1 MKTGYLTLIF
11 ALACAACTPRFYP
24 PKIDV
29 PDGYLYGEGFPRD
42 TAALASDWWR
52 LFGDTVLDNLVQRA
66 LENNRD
72 VAVAAS
78 RVEEAR
84 QNLGVVRAQFLPQ
97 VGIGV
102 TAEGEYT
109 PQTKIVQTYA
119 VEPSL
124 SWEIALFGQLR
135 NAKRA
140 ARAQIASSE
149 WALRGVRL
157 SLAAEVATTYFTLLE
172 YERDLAIAR
181 RIMEMGFVRGQ
192 RVEVLLNAPLKDPI
206 EYKIMGYDI
215 SLRRTEA
222 DMVVVLSDS
231 EVNEYL
237 AGGHHHHRHHPGHR
251 HGYCGC
257 GTPEQ
262 APEYPAA
269 GTPGAEDDCATA
281 DEVISRHSRTIGVAL
296 VGNPNS
302 GKTSLFNAIS
312 GGHEHVG
319 NYSGVTVGAKS
330 GHRYY
335 RGYRFE
341 VTDLPGT
348 YALSAY
354 TPEER
359 YVRSHVAEKTP
370 DVIINSV
377 VASNLERNLYLTTEL
392 IDINPRMVVALN
404 MYDELD
410 SRGSELDYDNLGRML
425 GVPMVPVEARN
436 GKGIEALL
444 DTVIAVYENQDE
456 RVRHIHINMGP
467 VIEEGLRR
475 LKDDM
480 SDYRGELPKAFPPR
494 YYAMKMLEGDRQ
506 VEEQLRG
513 SSRYPEW
520 AEIRDREAKRIAEA
534 LGEDVETAFANQK
547 YGFIQGALKETYT
560 PGKREEASATKL
572 IDTFVTHKLWGFPIF
587 FFLMWLMFWCTFSLG
602 AYPQE
607 WIDTLVGWIGSGVD
621 ALLPAGPLRDLLVD
635 GIIGGVGAVI
645 VFLPNIMILY
655 LFISFMED
663 SGYLARAA
671 FIMDRVMHRIGLHG
685 KSFIPLIMGFG
696 CNVPAIMASRT
707 IESRSSR
714 LITILITPFMSCSAR
729 IPIYLLL
736 AGTFFA
742 ADASLVMI
750 GLYVLGV
757 VLAVVTARLMRRFM
771 FPVDET
777 PFVMELPPYRL
788 PTWKTTL
795 THMWDKCAQYL
806 RKMGGMILIASMVVW
821 FLSYYPRSE
830 EGGTTAHY
838 ENSYLGR
845 LGQSCAPV
853 FTPLGLNWKAGVALL
868 SGVPAKEI
876 VVSTL
881 GVLYPDGGEAA
892 TAPGAGTTEIVTGS
906 GEKIEIEGVPESS
919 IAVIGGADGQTAIR
933 IAENAGAQ
941 IGTGTQAGKVTEPAG
956 EDEETVNLTRKLLA
970 SGDFTQASALAFLV
984 FILLYF
990 PCIATIAAI
999 GAEAG
1004 WKWAA
1009 AAVAYNT
1016 VLAWVVAWAVYR
1028 LFMWL

>member
-1 MKTGYLTLIF
+1 MRLSELKTGESGTIV
-11 ALACAACTPRFYP
+11 
-24 PKIDV
+24 KV
-29 PDGYLYGEGFPRD
+29 MGHGGFR
-42 TAALASDWWR
+42 
-52 LFGDTVLDNLVQRA
+52 
-66 LENNRD
+66 
-72 VAVAAS
+72 
-78 RVEEAR
+78 
-84 QNLGVVRAQFLPQ
+84 
-97 VGIGV
+97 
-102 TAEGEYT
+102 
-109 PQTKIVQTYA
+109 
-119 VEPSL
+119 
-124 SWEIALFGQLR
+124 
-135 NAKRA
+135 
-140 ARAQIASSE
+140 
-149 WALRGVRL
+149 
-157 SLAAEVATTYFTLLE
+157 
-172 YERDLAIAR
+172 R

-215 SLRRTEA
+215 SLRRSEA
-222 DMVVVLSDS
+222 DMVEVLTDS
-231 EVNEYL
+231 EAHEYL
-237 AGGHHHHRHHPGHR
+237 AGGGDQRRHRHEPVGK
-251 HGYCGC
+251 
-257 GTPEQ
+257 PEQ
-262 APEYPAA
+262 DEELRATEPEPDA
-269 GTPGAEDDCATA
+269 GCCTSI
-281 DEVISRHSRTIGVAL
+281 DEVVTRRTRTITVAL

-319 NYSGVTVGAKS
+319 NYSGVTVGAKI
-330 GHRYY
+330 GCCVY

-359 YVRSHVAEKTP
+359 YVRHHLAASIP
-370 DVIINSV
+370 DVVINSV

-404 MYDELD
+404 MYDELQA
-410 SRGSELDYDNLGRML
+410 SGATLDYENLGRML

-436 GKGIEALL
+436 HRGIDTLL
-444 DTVIAVYENQDE
+444 DTVIDVYENRDE

-475 LKDDM
+475 LNGDM
-480 SDYRGELPKAFPPR
+480 SDHRDELPKAFPPR
-494 YYAMKMLEGDRQ
+494 YYAMKMLEGDA
-506 VEEQLRG
+506 EAEKSLREC
-513 SSRYPEW
+513 SRYPEW
-520 AEIRDREAKRIAEA
+520 AEIRDREARRITEA

-547 YGFIQGALKETYT
+547 YGFIQGALKETFT
-560 PGKREEASATKL
+560 PGRRAEVTTTAV

-587 FFLMWLMFWCTFSLG
+587 FALMWFMFWCTFSLG

-607 WIDTLVGWIGSGVD
+607 WIDALVGWIGGGVD

-736 AGTFFA
+736 TGTFFA
-742 ADASLVMI
+742 ANAGSVML
-750 GLYVLGV
+750 GLYVLGI
-757 VLAVVTARLMRRFM
+757 VLAVVTARLMRRFL

-806 RKMGGMILIASMVVW
+806 KKMGGMILIASVIVW
-821 FLSYYPRSE
+821 FLSYYPRTDE
-830 EGGTTAHY
+830 TAGTETHY
-838 ENSYLGR
+838 ANSYLGR
-845 LGQSCAPV
+845 LGKGCEPV
-853 FTPLGLNWKAGVALL
+853 FSPLGFNWKASVALL
-868 SGVPAKEI
+868 SGLPAKEI

-881 GVLYPDGGEAA
+881 GVLYSEGAVTTPAEGEIIGGAD
-892 TAPGAGTTEIVTGS
+892 GTTEIV
-906 GEKIEIEGVPESS
+906 VAESAAKEPS
-919 IAVIGGADGQTAIR
+919 
-933 IAENAGAQ
+933 
-941 IGTGTQAGKVTEPAG
+941 EPAG
-956 EDEETVNLTRKLLA
+956 DEETASLSQRLLA
-970 SGDFTQASALAFLV
+970 SGDFSTASALAFLV
-984 FILLYF
+984 FILLYV
-990 PCIATIAAI
+990 PCIATVVAI
-999 GAEAG
+999 GSEAG

-1009 AAVAYNT
+1009 ASVVYNT
-1016 VLAWVVAWAVYR
+1016 AMAWLVAWIVYR
-1028 LFMWL
+1028 IVLLF

>member
-1 MKTGYLTLIF
+1 MRLSELKTGESATIV
-11 ALACAACTPRFYP
+11 
-24 PKIDV
+24 KV
-29 PDGYLYGEGFPRD
+29 MGHGGFR
-42 TAALASDWWR
+42 
-52 LFGDTVLDNLVQRA
+52 
-66 LENNRD
+66 
-72 VAVAAS
+72 
-78 RVEEAR
+78 
-84 QNLGVVRAQFLPQ
+84 
-97 VGIGV
+97 
-102 TAEGEYT
+102 
-109 PQTKIVQTYA
+109 
-119 VEPSL
+119 
-124 SWEIALFGQLR
+124 
-135 NAKRA
+135 
-140 ARAQIASSE
+140 
-149 WALRGVRL
+149 
-157 SLAAEVATTYFTLLE
+157 
-172 YERDLAIAR
+172 R

-192 RVEVLLNAPLKDPI
+192 RVEVILNAPLKDPI

-215 SLRRTEA
+215 SLRRSEA
-222 DMVVVLSDS
+222 DMVVVLTDD
-231 EVNEYL
+231 EAGEYL
-237 AGGHHHHRHHPGHR
+237 ARRERHRHQHHAHSGE
-251 HGYCGC
+251 CGC
-257 GTPEQ
+257 
-262 APEYPAA
+262 PAA
-269 GTPGAEDDCATA
+269 ETAPAEIRTEEFGATESDEACCASI
-281 DEVISRHSRTIGVAL
+281 DEVVARHSRTIAVAL

-319 NYSGVTVGAKS
+319 NYSGVTVGAKI
-330 GHRYY
+330 GHRTY

-359 YVRSHVAEKTP
+359 YVRHHLATKTP
-370 DVIINSV
+370 DVVINSV

-404 MYDELD
+404 MFDELQD
-410 SRGSELDYDNLGRML
+410 SGAKLDYDSLGRML

-436 GKGIEALL
+436 NRGIEALL
-444 DTVIAVYENQDE
+444 DTVIDVFENRDE

-467 VIEEGLRR
+467 VIDEGLRK
-475 LKDDM
+475 LNGDM
-480 SDYRGELPKAFPPR
+480 SAFRDELPKNFPPR

-506 VEEQLRG
+506 AEESLRG
-513 SSRYPEW
+513 CERYGVW
-520 AEIRDREAKRIAEA
+520 AEIRDREARRIAGE

-547 YGFIQGALKETYT
+547 YGFIQGALKETFT
-560 PGKREEASATKL
+560 PGRREEVTTTAM

-587 FFLMWLMFWCTFSLG
+587 FALMWLMFWCTFSLG

-607 WIDTLVGWIGSGVD
+607 WIDALVGWIGGAAD

-696 CNVPAIMASRT
+696 CNVPAIMACRT

-742 ADASLVMI
+742 ADASMVMI

-830 EGGTTAHY
+830 EGGTAVHY

-845 LGQSCAPV
+845 LGQSCAPI
-853 FTPLGLNWKAGVALL
+853 FSPLGLNWKAGVALL

-881 GVLYPDGGEAA
+881 GVLYSDGGEAA

-906 GEKIEIEGVPESS
+906 GEKIEIGNLPEGS
-919 IAVIGGADGQTAIR
+919 IAIIGGADGQTAIR

-941 IGTGTQAGKVTEPAG
+941 VSTGTQAGKVAELPG
-956 EDEETVNLTRKLLA
+956 EDEETVNLSRKLLA

>member
-1 MKTGYLTLIF
+1 MRLSELKTGESGTIV
-11 ALACAACTPRFYP
+11 
-24 PKIDV
+24 KV
-29 PDGYLYGEGFPRD
+29 MGHGGFR
-42 TAALASDWWR
+42 
-52 LFGDTVLDNLVQRA
+52 
-66 LENNRD
+66 
-72 VAVAAS
+72 
-78 RVEEAR
+78 
-84 QNLGVVRAQFLPQ
+84 
-97 VGIGV
+97 
-102 TAEGEYT
+102 
-109 PQTKIVQTYA
+109 
-119 VEPSL
+119 
-124 SWEIALFGQLR
+124 
-135 NAKRA
+135 
-140 ARAQIASSE
+140 
-149 WALRGVRL
+149 
-157 SLAAEVATTYFTLLE
+157 
-172 YERDLAIAR
+172 R

-215 SLRRTEA
+215 SLRRSEA
-222 DMVVVLSDS
+222 DMVEVLTDS
-231 EVNEYL
+231 EATEYL
-237 AGGHHHHRHHPGHR
+237 EGGHRRHHHEHHHHHDPG
-251 HGYCGC
+251 GE
-257 GTPEQ
+257 PERND
-262 APEYPAA
+262 AFGAA
-269 GTPGAEDDCATA
+269 ESGAECCMSI
-281 DEVISRHSRTIGVAL
+281 DEVVTRRTRTITVAL

-319 NYSGVTVGAKS
+319 NYSGVTVGAKIGS
-330 GHRYY
+330 CVY

-359 YVRSHVAEKTP
+359 YVRHHLAASIP
-370 DVIINSV
+370 DVVINSV

-404 MYDELD
+404 MYDELQA
-410 SRGSELDYDNLGRML
+410 SGATLDYENLGRML

-436 GKGIEALL
+436 HRGIDTLL
-444 DTVIAVYENQDE
+444 DTVINVYENRDE

-475 LKDDM
+475 LNGDM
-480 SDYRGELPKAFPPR
+480 SDHRDELPKAFPPR
-494 YYAMKMLEGDRQ
+494 YYAMKMLEGDA
-506 VEEQLRG
+506 EAEKSLRECR
-513 SSRYPEW
+513 SYPEW
-520 AEIRDREAKRIAEA
+520 AEIRDREARRITEA

-547 YGFIQGALKETYT
+547 YGFIQGALKETFT
-560 PGKREEASATKL
+560 PGRREEVTTTAV

-587 FFLMWLMFWCTFSLG
+587 FALMWFMFWCTFSLG

-607 WIDTLVGWIGSGVD
+607 WIDALVGWIGGGVD

-736 AGTFFA
+736 TGTFFA
-742 ADASLVMI
+742 ANAGSVML
-750 GLYVLGV
+750 GLYVLGI
-757 VLAVVTARLMRRFM
+757 VLAVVTARLMRRFL

-806 RKMGGMILIASMVVW
+806 KKMGGMILIASVIVW
-821 FLSYYPRSE
+821 FLSYYPRTDATA
-830 EGGTTAHY
+830 GTETHY
-838 ENSYLGR
+838 ANSYLGR
-845 LGQSCAPV
+845 LGKGCEPV
-853 FTPLGLNWKAGVALL
+853 FSPLGFNWKASVALL
-868 SGVPAKEI
+868 SGLPAKEI

-881 GVLYPDGGEAA
+881 GVLYSEGAVTTPAEGEIIGGAD
-892 TAPGAGTTEIVTGS
+892 GTTEIV
-906 GEKIEIEGVPESS
+906 VAESAAKEPS
-919 IAVIGGADGQTAIR
+919 
-933 IAENAGAQ
+933 
-941 IGTGTQAGKVTEPAG
+941 EPAG
-956 EDEETVNLTRKLLA
+956 DEETASLSQRLLA
-970 SGDFTQASALAFLV
+970 SGDFSTASALAFLV
-984 FILLYF
+984 FILLYV
-990 PCIATIAAI
+990 PCIATVVAI
-999 GAEAG
+999 GSEAG

-1009 AAVAYNT
+1009 ASVVYNT
-1016 VLAWVVAWAVYR
+1016 AMAWLVAWIVYR
-1028 LFMWL
+1028 IVLLF

>member
-1 MKTGYLTLIF
+1 MRLSELKTGESGTIV
-11 ALACAACTPRFYP
+11 
-24 PKIDV
+24 KV
-29 PDGYLYGEGFPRD
+29 MGHGGFR
-42 TAALASDWWR
+42 
-52 LFGDTVLDNLVQRA
+52 
-66 LENNRD
+66 
-72 VAVAAS
+72 
-78 RVEEAR
+78 
-84 QNLGVVRAQFLPQ
+84 
-97 VGIGV
+97 
-102 TAEGEYT
+102 
-109 PQTKIVQTYA
+109 
-119 VEPSL
+119 
-124 SWEIALFGQLR
+124 
-135 NAKRA
+135 
-140 ARAQIASSE
+140 
-149 WALRGVRL
+149 
-157 SLAAEVATTYFTLLE
+157 
-172 YERDLAIAR
+172 R

-215 SLRRTEA
+215 SLRRSEA
-222 DMVVVLSDS
+222 DMVEVLTDS
-231 EVNEYL
+231 EAHEYL
-237 AGGHHHHRHHPGHR
+237 AGGGDQRRHRHEPVGK
-251 HGYCGC
+251 
-257 GTPEQ
+257 PEQ
-262 APEYPAA
+262 DEELRATEPEPDA
-269 GTPGAEDDCATA
+269 GCCTSI
-281 DEVISRHSRTIGVAL
+281 DEVVTRRTRTITVAL

-319 NYSGVTVGAKS
+319 NYSGVTVGAKI
-330 GHRYY
+330 GCCVY

-359 YVRSHVAEKTP
+359 YVRHHLAASIP
-370 DVIINSV
+370 DVVINSV

-404 MYDELD
+404 MYDELQA
-410 SRGSELDYDNLGRML
+410 SGATLDYENLGRML

-436 GKGIEALL
+436 HRGIDTLL
-444 DTVIAVYENQDE
+444 DTVIDVYENRDE

-475 LKDDM
+475 LNGDM
-480 SDYRGELPKAFPPR
+480 SDHRDELPKAFPPR
-494 YYAMKMLEGDRQ
+494 YYAMKMLEGDA
-506 VEEQLRG
+506 EAEKSLREC
-513 SSRYPEW
+513 SRYPEW
-520 AEIRDREAKRIAEA
+520 AEIRDREARRITEA

-547 YGFIQGALKETYT
+547 YGFIQGALKETFT
-560 PGKREEASATKL
+560 PGRRAEVTTTAV

-587 FFLMWLMFWCTFSLG
+587 FALMWFMFWCTFSLG

-607 WIDTLVGWIGSGVD
+607 WIDALVGWIGGGVD

-736 AGTFFA
+736 TGTFFA
-742 ADASLVMI
+742 ANAGSVML
-750 GLYVLGV
+750 GLYVLGI
-757 VLAVVTARLMRRFM
+757 VLAVVTARLMRRFL

-806 RKMGGMILIASMVVW
+806 KKMGGMILIASVIVW
-821 FLSYYPRSE
+821 FLSYYPRTDE
-830 EGGTTAHY
+830 TAGTETHY
-838 ENSYLGR
+838 ANSYLGR
-845 LGQSCAPV
+845 LGKGCEPV
-853 FTPLGLNWKAGVALL
+853 FSPLGFNWKASVALL
-868 SGVPAKEI
+868 SGLPAKEI

-881 GVLYPDGGEAA
+881 GVLYSE
-892 TAPGAGTTEIVTGS
+892 GAVTTPAEEEI
-906 GEKIEIEGVPESS
+906 
-919 IAVIGGADGQTAIR
+919 IGGADGTTEI
-933 IAENAGAQ
+933 IVAESAA
-941 IGTGTQAGKVTEPAG
+941 KEPAESAG
-956 EDEETVNLTRKLLA
+956 DEETASLSQRLLA
-970 SGDFTQASALAFLV
+970 SGDFSTASALAFLV
-984 FILLYF
+984 FILLYV
-990 PCIATIAAI
+990 PCIATVVAI
-999 GAEAG
+999 GSEAG

-1009 AAVAYNT
+1009 ASVVYNT
-1016 VLAWVVAWAVYR
+1016 AMAWLVAWIVYR
-1028 LFMWL
+1028 IVLLF

>member
-1 MKTGYLTLIF
+1 MRLSELKTGESGTIV
-11 ALACAACTPRFYP
+11 
-24 PKIDV
+24 KV
-29 PDGYLYGEGFPRD
+29 MGHGGFR
-42 TAALASDWWR
+42 
-52 LFGDTVLDNLVQRA
+52 
-66 LENNRD
+66 
-72 VAVAAS
+72 
-78 RVEEAR
+78 
-84 QNLGVVRAQFLPQ
+84 
-97 VGIGV
+97 
-102 TAEGEYT
+102 
-109 PQTKIVQTYA
+109 
-119 VEPSL
+119 
-124 SWEIALFGQLR
+124 
-135 NAKRA
+135 
-140 ARAQIASSE
+140 
-149 WALRGVRL
+149 
-157 SLAAEVATTYFTLLE
+157 
-172 YERDLAIAR
+172 R

-215 SLRRTEA
+215 SLRRSEA
-222 DMVVVLSDS
+222 DMVEVLTDS
-231 EVNEYL
+231 EAHEYL
-237 AGGHHHHRHHPGHR
+237 AGGGDQRRHRHDHHHEPVGK
-251 HGYCGC
+251 
-257 GTPEQ
+257 PEQ
-262 APEYPAA
+262 DEELTATEPDA
-269 GTPGAEDDCATA
+269 GCCTSI
-281 DEVISRHSRTIGVAL
+281 DEVVTRRTRTITVAL

-319 NYSGVTVGAKS
+319 NYSGVTVGAKI
-330 GHRYY
+330 GNRIY

-359 YVRSHVAEKTP
+359 YVRHHLATHTP
-370 DVIINSV
+370 DVVINSV

-404 MYDELD
+404 MFDELHA
-410 SRGSELDYDNLGRML
+410 SGATLDYENLGRML

-436 GKGIEALL
+436 NRGIDTLL
-444 DTVIAVYENQDE
+444 DTVIDVYENRDE

-475 LKDDM
+475 LNGDM
-480 SDYRGELPKAFPPR
+480 SEHRGELPKAFPPR
-494 YYAMKMLEGDRQ
+494 YYAMKMLEGDA
-506 VEEQLRG
+506 EAEKSLREC
-513 SSRYPEW
+513 SRYPEW
-520 AEIRDREAKRIAEA
+520 AEIRDREARRITEA

-547 YGFIQGALKETYT
+547 YGFIQGALKETFT
-560 PGKREEASATKL
+560 PGRREEVTTTAV

-587 FFLMWLMFWCTFSLG
+587 FALMWFMFWCTFSLG

-607 WIDTLVGWIGSGVD
+607 WIDALVGWIGSGMD

-742 ADASLVMI
+742 ANAGSVML
-750 GLYVLGV
+750 GLYVLGI
-757 VLAVVTARLMRRFM
+757 VLAVVTARLMRRFL

-806 RKMGGMILIASMVVW
+806 KKMGGMILIASVVVW
-821 FLSYYPRSE
+821 FLSYYPRTE
-830 EGGTTAHY
+830 ESAGTEAHY

-845 LGQSCAPV
+845 LGKGCEPV
-853 FTPLGLNWKAGVALL
+853 FSPLGFNWKASVALL
-868 SGVPAKEI
+868 SGLPAKEI

-881 GVLYPDGGEAA
+881 GVLYSEGAA
-892 TAPGAGTTEIVTGS
+892 TTPAGTEI
-906 GEKIEIEGVPESS
+906 
-919 IAVIGGADGQTAIR
+919 IGGADGPTEIV
-933 IAENAGAQ
+933 IAES
-941 IGTGTQAGKVTEPAG
+941 VTEKLAEPTG
-956 EDEETVNLTRKLLA
+956 EEETASLSQRLLA
-970 SGDFTQASALAFLV
+970 SGDFSTASALAFLV
-984 FILLYF
+984 FILLYV
-990 PCIATIAAI
+990 PCIATVVAI

-1009 AAVAYNT
+1009 ASVIYNT
-1016 VLAWVVAWAVYR
+1016 ALAWFMAWIVYR
-1028 LFMWL
+1028 IALIF

>member
-1 MKTGYLTLIF
+1 MRLSELKTGESGTIV
-11 ALACAACTPRFYP
+11 
-24 PKIDV
+24 KV
-29 PDGYLYGEGFPRD
+29 MGHGGFR
-42 TAALASDWWR
+42 
-52 LFGDTVLDNLVQRA
+52 
-66 LENNRD
+66 
-72 VAVAAS
+72 
-78 RVEEAR
+78 
-84 QNLGVVRAQFLPQ
+84 
-97 VGIGV
+97 
-102 TAEGEYT
+102 
-109 PQTKIVQTYA
+109 
-119 VEPSL
+119 
-124 SWEIALFGQLR
+124 
-135 NAKRA
+135 
-140 ARAQIASSE
+140 
-149 WALRGVRL
+149 
-157 SLAAEVATTYFTLLE
+157 
-172 YERDLAIAR
+172 R

-192 RVEVLLNAPLKDPI
+192 RVEVILNAPLKDPI

-215 SLRRTEA
+215 SLRRSEA
-222 DMVVVLSDS
+222 DMVEVLTDS
-231 EVNEYL
+231 EASEYL
-237 AGGHHHHRHHPGHR
+237 AGGHHHHHHEHHEHHHHHGPAGESVPSEEFGAAEPG
-251 HGYCGC
+251 GGC
-257 GTPEQ
+257 CTSI
-262 APEYPAA
+262 
-269 GTPGAEDDCATA
+269 
-281 DEVISRHSRTIGVAL
+281 DEVVTRRTRTITVAL

-319 NYSGVTVGAKS
+319 NYSGVTVGAKI
-330 GHRYY
+330 GNRIY

-359 YVRSHVAEKTP
+359 YVRHHLAANIP
-370 DVIINSV
+370 DVVINSV

-404 MYDELD
+404 MFDELEA
-410 SRGSELDYDNLGRML
+410 SGAALDYESLGRML

-436 GKGIEALL
+436 NRGIDTLL
-444 DTVIAVYENQDE
+444 DTVIDVYENRDE
-456 RVRHIHINMGP
+456 RVRHIHINMGA
-467 VIEEGLRR
+467 VVEEGLRR
-475 LKDDM
+475 LNGDM
-480 SDYRGELPKAFPPR
+480 SDHRDELPKAFPPR
-494 YYAMKMLEGDRQ
+494 YYAMKMLEGDA
-506 VEEQLRG
+506 EAEKSLRECK
-513 SSRYPEW
+513 RYPEW
-520 AEIRDREAKRIAEA
+520 AEIRDREARRITEA

-547 YGFIQGALKETYT
+547 YGFIQGALKETFT
-560 PGKREEASATKL
+560 PGRREEVTTTAV

-587 FFLMWLMFWCTFSLG
+587 FALMWFMFWCTFSLG

-607 WIDTLVGWIGSGVD
+607 WIDALVGWIGGGVD
-621 ALLPAGPLRDLLVD
+621 ALLPAGPLRDLVVD

-696 CNVPAIMASRT
+696 CNVPAIMACRT

-742 ADASLVMI
+742 ANAGSVMLA
-750 GLYVLGV
+750 LYVLGI
-757 VLAVVTARLMRRFM
+757 VLAVVTARLMRRFL

-806 RKMGGMILIASMVVW
+806 KKMGGMILIASVVVW
-821 FLSYYPRSE
+821 FLSYYPRTE
-830 EGGTTAHY
+830 ETAGTEAHY

-845 LGQSCAPV
+845 LGKGCEPV
-853 FTPLGLNWKAGVALL
+853 FSPLGFNWKASVALL
-868 SGVPAKEI
+868 SGLPAKEI

-881 GVLYPDGGEAA
+881 GVLYSE
-892 TAPGAGTTEIVTGS
+892 GAMTTPAEGTI
-906 GEKIEIEGVPESS
+906 
-919 IAVIGGADGQTAIR
+919 IGGADGPTEIV
-933 IAENAGAQ
+933 IAESAPEAAA
-941 IGTGTQAGKVTEPAG
+941 TAAEPS
-956 EDEETVNLTRKLLA
+956 EEEETASLSQRLLA
-970 SGDFTQASALAFLV
+970 SGDFTTASALAFLV
-984 FILLYF
+984 FILLYI
-990 PCIATIAAI
+990 PCIATVVAI

-1009 AAVAYNT
+1009 ASVVYNT
-1016 VLAWVVAWAVYR
+1016 ALAWFVAWIVYR
-1028 LFMWL
+1028 IALLF

>member
-1 MKTGYLTLIF
+1 MRLSELKTGESGTIV
-11 ALACAACTPRFYP
+11 
-24 PKIDV
+24 KV
-29 PDGYLYGEGFPRD
+29 MGHGGFR
-42 TAALASDWWR
+42 
-52 LFGDTVLDNLVQRA
+52 
-66 LENNRD
+66 
-72 VAVAAS
+72 
-78 RVEEAR
+78 
-84 QNLGVVRAQFLPQ
+84 
-97 VGIGV
+97 
-102 TAEGEYT
+102 
-109 PQTKIVQTYA
+109 
-119 VEPSL
+119 
-124 SWEIALFGQLR
+124 
-135 NAKRA
+135 
-140 ARAQIASSE
+140 
-149 WALRGVRL
+149 
-157 SLAAEVATTYFTLLE
+157 
-172 YERDLAIAR
+172 R

-215 SLRRTEA
+215 SLRRSEA
-222 DMVVVLSDS
+222 DMVEVLTDS
-231 EVNEYL
+231 EAHEYL
-237 AGGHHHHRHHPGHR
+237 AGGGDQRRHRHEPVGK
-251 HGYCGC
+251 
-257 GTPEQ
+257 PEQ
-262 APEYPAA
+262 DEELRATEPEPDA
-269 GTPGAEDDCATA
+269 GCCTSI
-281 DEVISRHSRTIGVAL
+281 DEVVTRRTRTITVAL

-319 NYSGVTVGAKS
+319 NYSGVTVGAKI
-330 GHRYY
+330 GCCVY

-359 YVRSHVAEKTP
+359 YVRHHLAASIP
-370 DVIINSV
+370 DVVINSV

-404 MYDELD
+404 MYDELQA
-410 SRGSELDYDNLGRML
+410 SGATLDYENLGRML

-436 GKGIEALL
+436 HRGIDTLL
-444 DTVIAVYENQDE
+444 DTVIDVYENRDE

-475 LKDDM
+475 LNGDM
-480 SDYRGELPKAFPPR
+480 SDHRDELPKAFPPR
-494 YYAMKMLEGDRQ
+494 YYAMKMLEGDA
-506 VEEQLRG
+506 EAEKSLRECR
-513 SSRYPEW
+513 SYPEW
-520 AEIRDREAKRIAEA
+520 AEIRDREARRITEA

-547 YGFIQGALKETYT
+547 YGFIQGALKETFT
-560 PGKREEASATKL
+560 PGRRAEVTTTAV

-587 FFLMWLMFWCTFSLG
+587 FALMWFMFWCTFSLG

-607 WIDTLVGWIGSGVD
+607 WIDALVGWIGGGVD

-736 AGTFFA
+736 TGTFFA
-742 ADASLVMI
+742 ANAGSVML
-750 GLYVLGV
+750 GLYVLGI
-757 VLAVVTARLMRRFM
+757 VLAVVTARLMRRFL

-806 RKMGGMILIASMVVW
+806 KKMGGMILIASVIVW
-821 FLSYYPRSE
+821 FLSYYPRTDE
-830 EGGTTAHY
+830 TAGTETHY
-838 ENSYLGR
+838 ANSYLGR
-845 LGQSCAPV
+845 LGKGCEPV
-853 FTPLGLNWKAGVALL
+853 FSPLGFNWKASVALL
-868 SGVPAKEI
+868 SGLPAKEI

-881 GVLYPDGGEAA
+881 GVLYSEGAVTTPAEGEIIGGAD
-892 TAPGAGTTEIVTGS
+892 GTTEIV
-906 GEKIEIEGVPESS
+906 VAES
-919 IAVIGGADGQTAIR
+919 AA
-933 IAENAGAQ
+933 
-941 IGTGTQAGKVTEPAG
+941 KEPAG
-956 EDEETVNLTRKLLA
+956 DEETASLSQRLLA
-970 SGDFTQASALAFLV
+970 SGDFSTASALAFLV
-984 FILLYF
+984 FILLYV
-990 PCIATIAAI
+990 PCIATVVAI
-999 GAEAG
+999 GSEAG

-1009 AAVAYNT
+1009 ASVVYNT
-1016 VLAWVVAWAVYR
+1016 AMAWLVAWIVYR
-1028 LFMWL
+1028 IVLLF

>member
-1 MKTGYLTLIF
+1 MRLSELKTGESGTIV
-11 ALACAACTPRFYP
+11 
-24 PKIDV
+24 KV
-29 PDGYLYGEGFPRD
+29 MGHGGFR
-42 TAALASDWWR
+42 
-52 LFGDTVLDNLVQRA
+52 
-66 LENNRD
+66 
-72 VAVAAS
+72 
-78 RVEEAR
+78 
-84 QNLGVVRAQFLPQ
+84 
-97 VGIGV
+97 
-102 TAEGEYT
+102 
-109 PQTKIVQTYA
+109 
-119 VEPSL
+119 
-124 SWEIALFGQLR
+124 
-135 NAKRA
+135 
-140 ARAQIASSE
+140 
-149 WALRGVRL
+149 
-157 SLAAEVATTYFTLLE
+157 
-172 YERDLAIAR
+172 R

-215 SLRRTEA
+215 SLRRSEA
-222 DMVVVLSDS
+222 DMVEVLTDS
-231 EVNEYL
+231 EATEYL
-237 AGGHHHHRHHPGHR
+237 EGGHRRHHREHHHHHGPG
-251 HGYCGC
+251 GE
-257 GTPEQ
+257 PERNN
-262 APEYPAA
+262 AFGAA
-269 GTPGAEDDCATA
+269 DSGAECCTSI
-281 DEVISRHSRTIGVAL
+281 DEVVTRRTRTITVAL

-319 NYSGVTVGAKS
+319 NYSGVTVGAKIGS
-330 GHRYY
+330 CVY

-359 YVRSHVAEKTP
+359 YVRHHLAVSIP
-370 DVIINSV
+370 DVVINSV

-404 MYDELD
+404 MYDELQA
-410 SRGSELDYDNLGRML
+410 SGATLDYENLGRML

-436 GKGIEALL
+436 HRGIDTLL
-444 DTVIAVYENQDE
+444 DTVINVYENRDE

-475 LKDDM
+475 LNGDM
-480 SDYRGELPKAFPPR
+480 SDHRDELPKAFPPR
-494 YYAMKMLEGDRQ
+494 YYAMKMLEGDA
-506 VEEQLRG
+506 EAEKSLRECR
-513 SSRYPEW
+513 SYPEW
-520 AEIRDREAKRIAEA
+520 AEIRDREARRITEA

-547 YGFIQGALKETYT
+547 YGFIQGALKETFT
-560 PGKREEASATKL
+560 PGRREEVTTTAV

-587 FFLMWLMFWCTFSLG
+587 FALMWFMFWCTFSLG

-607 WIDTLVGWIGSGVD
+607 WIDALVGWIGGGVD

-736 AGTFFA
+736 TGTFFA
-742 ADASLVMI
+742 ANAGSVML
-750 GLYVLGV
+750 GLYVLGI
-757 VLAVVTARLMRRFM
+757 VLAVVTARLMRRFL

-806 RKMGGMILIASMVVW
+806 KKMGGMILIASVIVW
-821 FLSYYPRSE
+821 FLSYYPRTDATA
-830 EGGTTAHY
+830 GTETHY
-838 ENSYLGR
+838 ANSYLGR
-845 LGQSCAPV
+845 LGKGCEPV
-853 FTPLGLNWKAGVALL
+853 FSPLGFNWKASVALL
-868 SGVPAKEI
+868 SGLPAKEI

-881 GVLYPDGGEAA
+881 GVLYSEGAVTTPAEGEIIGGAD
-892 TAPGAGTTEIVTGS
+892 GTTEIV
-906 GEKIEIEGVPESS
+906 VAES
-919 IAVIGGADGQTAIR
+919 AA
-933 IAENAGAQ
+933 
-941 IGTGTQAGKVTEPAG
+941 KEPAESAG
-956 EDEETVNLTRKLLA
+956 DEETASLSQRLLA
-970 SGDFTQASALAFLV
+970 SGDFSTASALAFLV
-984 FILLYF
+984 FILLYV
-990 PCIATIAAI
+990 PCIATVVAI
-999 GAEAG
+999 GSEAG

-1009 AAVAYNT
+1009 ASVVYNT
-1016 VLAWVVAWAVYR
+1016 AMAWLVAWIVYR
-1028 LFMWL
+1028 IVLLF

>member
-1 MKTGYLTLIF
+1 MRLSELKTGESGTIV
-11 ALACAACTPRFYP
+11 
-24 PKIDV
+24 KV
-29 PDGYLYGEGFPRD
+29 MGHGGFR
-42 TAALASDWWR
+42 
-52 LFGDTVLDNLVQRA
+52 
-66 LENNRD
+66 
-72 VAVAAS
+72 
-78 RVEEAR
+78 
-84 QNLGVVRAQFLPQ
+84 
-97 VGIGV
+97 
-102 TAEGEYT
+102 
-109 PQTKIVQTYA
+109 
-119 VEPSL
+119 
-124 SWEIALFGQLR
+124 
-135 NAKRA
+135 
-140 ARAQIASSE
+140 
-149 WALRGVRL
+149 
-157 SLAAEVATTYFTLLE
+157 
-172 YERDLAIAR
+172 R

-215 SLRRTEA
+215 SLRRSEA
-222 DMVVVLSDS
+222 DMVEVLTDS
-231 EVNEYL
+231 EATEYL
-237 AGGHHHHRHHPGHR
+237 EGGHRRHHHEHHHHHGPG
-251 HGYCGC
+251 GE
-257 GTPEQ
+257 PERND
-262 APEYPAA
+262 AFGAA
-269 GTPGAEDDCATA
+269 DSGAECCTSI
-281 DEVISRHSRTIGVAL
+281 DEVVTRRTRTITVAL

-319 NYSGVTVGAKS
+319 NYSGVTVGAKIGS
-330 GHRYY
+330 CVY

-359 YVRSHVAEKTP
+359 YVRHHLAESIP
-370 DVIINSV
+370 DVVINSV

-404 MYDELD
+404 MYDELQA
-410 SRGSELDYDNLGRML
+410 SGATLDYENLGRML

-436 GKGIEALL
+436 HRGIDTLL
-444 DTVIAVYENQDE
+444 DTVIDVYENRDE

-475 LKDDM
+475 LNGDM
-480 SDYRGELPKAFPPR
+480 SDHRDELPKAFPPR
-494 YYAMKMLEGDRQ
+494 YYAMKMLEGDA
-506 VEEQLRG
+506 EAEKSLRECR
-513 SSRYPEW
+513 SYPEW
-520 AEIRDREAKRIAEA
+520 AEIRDREARRITEA

-547 YGFIQGALKETYT
+547 YGFIQGALKETFT
-560 PGKREEASATKL
+560 PGRCEEVTTTAV

-587 FFLMWLMFWCTFSLG
+587 FTLMWFMFWCTFSLG

-607 WIDTLVGWIGSGVD
+607 WIDALVGWIG
-621 ALLPAGPLRDLLVD
+621 
-635 GIIGGVGAVI
+635 GGVGAVI

-736 AGTFFA
+736 TGTFFA
-742 ADASLVMI
+742 ANAGSVML
-750 GLYVLGV
+750 GLYVLGI
-757 VLAVVTARLMRRFM
+757 VLAVVTARLMRRFL

-806 RKMGGMILIASMVVW
+806 KKMGGMILIASVIVW
-821 FLSYYPRSE
+821 FLSYYPRTDE
-830 EGGTTAHY
+830 TAGTETHY
-838 ENSYLGR
+838 ANSYLGR
-845 LGQSCAPV
+845 LGKGCEPV
-853 FTPLGLNWKAGVALL
+853 FSPLGFNWKASVALL
-868 SGVPAKEI
+868 SGLPAKEI

-881 GVLYPDGGEAA
+881 GVLYSEGAVTTPAEGE
-892 TAPGAGTTEIVTGS
+892 I
-906 GEKIEIEGVPESS
+906 
-919 IAVIGGADGQTAIR
+919 IGGADGTIE
-933 IAENAGAQ
+933 IIVAESAA
-941 IGTGTQAGKVTEPAG
+941 KEPAESAG
-956 EDEETVNLTRKLLA
+956 DEETASLSQRLLA
-970 SGDFTQASALAFLV
+970 SGDFSTASALAFLV
-984 FILLYF
+984 FILLYV
-990 PCIATIAAI
+990 PCIATVVAI
-999 GAEAG
+999 GSEAG

-1009 AAVAYNT
+1009 ASVVYNT
-1016 VLAWVVAWAVYR
+1016 AMAWLVAWIAYR
-1028 LFMWL
+1028 IVLLF

>member
-1 MKTGYLTLIF
+1 MRLSELKTGESGTIV
-11 ALACAACTPRFYP
+11 
-24 PKIDV
+24 KV
-29 PDGYLYGEGFPRD
+29 MGHGGFR
-42 TAALASDWWR
+42 
-52 LFGDTVLDNLVQRA
+52 
-66 LENNRD
+66 
-72 VAVAAS
+72 
-78 RVEEAR
+78 
-84 QNLGVVRAQFLPQ
+84 
-97 VGIGV
+97 
-102 TAEGEYT
+102 
-109 PQTKIVQTYA
+109 
-119 VEPSL
+119 
-124 SWEIALFGQLR
+124 
-135 NAKRA
+135 
-140 ARAQIASSE
+140 
-149 WALRGVRL
+149 
-157 SLAAEVATTYFTLLE
+157 
-172 YERDLAIAR
+172 R

-215 SLRRTEA
+215 SLRRSEA
-222 DMVVVLSDS
+222 DMVEVLTDS
-231 EVNEYL
+231 EAHEYL
-237 AGGHHHHRHHPGHR
+237 AGGGDQRRHRHDHHHEPVGN
-251 HGYCGC
+251 
-257 GTPEQ
+257 PEQ
-262 APEYPAA
+262 DEELTATEPDA
-269 GTPGAEDDCATA
+269 GCCTSI
-281 DEVISRHSRTIGVAL
+281 DEVVTRRTRTITVAL

-319 NYSGVTVGAKS
+319 NYSGVTVGAKI
-330 GHRYY
+330 GNRIY

-359 YVRSHVAEKTP
+359 YVRHHLATHTP
-370 DVIINSV
+370 DVVINSV

-404 MYDELD
+404 MFDELHA
-410 SRGSELDYDNLGRML
+410 SGATLDYENLGRML

-436 GKGIEALL
+436 NRGIDTLL
-444 DTVIAVYENQDE
+444 DTVIDVYENRDE

-475 LKDDM
+475 LNGDM
-480 SDYRGELPKAFPPR
+480 SEHRGELPKAFPPR
-494 YYAMKMLEGDRQ
+494 YYAMKMLEGDA
-506 VEEQLRG
+506 EAEKSLREC
-513 SSRYPEW
+513 SRYPEW
-520 AEIRDREAKRIAEA
+520 AEIRDREARRITEA

-547 YGFIQGALKETYT
+547 YGFIQGALKETFT
-560 PGKREEASATKL
+560 PGRREEVTTTAV

-587 FFLMWLMFWCTFSLG
+587 FALMWFMFWCTFSLG

-607 WIDTLVGWIGSGVD
+607 WIDALVGWIGSGMD

-742 ADASLVMI
+742 ANAGSVML
-750 GLYVLGV
+750 GLYVLGI
-757 VLAVVTARLMRRFM
+757 VLAVVTARLMRRFL

-806 RKMGGMILIASMVVW
+806 KKMGGMILIASVVVW
-821 FLSYYPRSE
+821 FLSYYPRTE
-830 EGGTTAHY
+830 ESAGTEAHY

-845 LGQSCAPV
+845 LGKGCEPV
-853 FTPLGLNWKAGVALL
+853 FSPLGFNWKASVALL
-868 SGVPAKEI
+868 SGLPAKEI

-881 GVLYPDGGEAA
+881 GVLYSEGAA
-892 TAPGAGTTEIVTGS
+892 TTPAGTEI
-906 GEKIEIEGVPESS
+906 
-919 IAVIGGADGQTAIR
+919 IGGADGPTEIV
-933 IAENAGAQ
+933 IAES
-941 IGTGTQAGKVTEPAG
+941 VTEKFAEPTG
-956 EDEETVNLTRKLLA
+956 EEETASLSQRLLA
-970 SGDFTQASALAFLV
+970 SGDFSTASALAFLV
-984 FILLYF
+984 FILLYV
-990 PCIATIAAI
+990 PCIATVVAI

-1009 AAVAYNT
+1009 ASVIYNT
-1016 VLAWVVAWAVYR
+1016 ALAWFMAWIVYR
-1028 LFMWL
+1028 IALIF

>member
-1 MKTGYLTLIF
+1 MRLSELKTGESGTIV
-11 ALACAACTPRFYP
+11 
-24 PKIDV
+24 KV
-29 PDGYLYGEGFPRD
+29 MGHGGFR
-42 TAALASDWWR
+42 
-52 LFGDTVLDNLVQRA
+52 
-66 LENNRD
+66 
-72 VAVAAS
+72 
-78 RVEEAR
+78 
-84 QNLGVVRAQFLPQ
+84 
-97 VGIGV
+97 
-102 TAEGEYT
+102 
-109 PQTKIVQTYA
+109 
-119 VEPSL
+119 
-124 SWEIALFGQLR
+124 
-135 NAKRA
+135 
-140 ARAQIASSE
+140 
-149 WALRGVRL
+149 
-157 SLAAEVATTYFTLLE
+157 
-172 YERDLAIAR
+172 R

-215 SLRRTEA
+215 SLRRSEA
-222 DMVVVLSDS
+222 DMVEVLTDS
-231 EVNEYL
+231 EAHEYL
-237 AGGHHHHRHHPGHR
+237 AGGGDQRRHRHEPVGK
-251 HGYCGC
+251 
-257 GTPEQ
+257 PEQ
-262 APEYPAA
+262 DEELRATEPEPDA
-269 GTPGAEDDCATA
+269 GCCTSI
-281 DEVISRHSRTIGVAL
+281 DEVVTRRTRTITVAL

-319 NYSGVTVGAKS
+319 NYSGVTVGAKIGS
-330 GHRYY
+330 CVY

-341 VTDLPGT
+341 ITDLPGT

-359 YVRSHVAEKTP
+359 YVRHHLAESIP
-370 DVIINSV
+370 DVVINSV

-404 MYDELD
+404 MYDELQA
-410 SRGSELDYDNLGRML
+410 SGATLDYENLGRML

-436 GKGIEALL
+436 HRGIDTLL
-444 DTVIAVYENQDE
+444 DTVIDVYENRDE

-475 LKDDM
+475 LNGDM
-480 SDYRGELPKAFPPR
+480 SDHRDELPKAFPPR
-494 YYAMKMLEGDRQ
+494 YYAMKMLEGDA
-506 VEEQLRG
+506 EAEKSLRECR
-513 SSRYPEW
+513 SYPEW
-520 AEIRDREAKRIAEA
+520 AEIRDREARRITEA

-547 YGFIQGALKETYT
+547 YGFIQGALKETFT
-560 PGKREEASATKL
+560 PGRREEVTTTAV

-587 FFLMWLMFWCTFSLG
+587 FALMWFMFWCTFSLG

-607 WIDTLVGWIGSGVD
+607 WIDALVGWIGGGVD

-736 AGTFFA
+736 TGTFFA
-742 ADASLVMI
+742 ANAGSVML
-750 GLYVLGV
+750 GLYVLGI
-757 VLAVVTARLMRRFM
+757 VLAVVTARLMRRFL

-788 PTWKTTL
+788 PTWKTIL

-806 RKMGGMILIASMVVW
+806 KKMGGMILIASVIVW
-821 FLSYYPRSE
+821 FLSYYPRTDE
-830 EGGTTAHY
+830 TAGTETHY
-838 ENSYLGR
+838 ANSYLGR
-845 LGQSCAPV
+845 LGKGCEPV
-853 FTPLGLNWKAGVALL
+853 FSPLGFNWKASVALL
-868 SGVPAKEI
+868 SGLPAKEI

-881 GVLYPDGGEAA
+881 GVLYSE
-892 TAPGAGTTEIVTGS
+892 GAVTTPAEEEI
-906 GEKIEIEGVPESS
+906 
-919 IAVIGGADGQTAIR
+919 IGGADGTIE
-933 IAENAGAQ
+933 IIVAESAA
-941 IGTGTQAGKVTEPAG
+941 KEPAESAG
-956 EDEETVNLTRKLLA
+956 DEETASLSQRLLA
-970 SGDFTQASALAFLV
+970 SGDFSTASALAFLV
-984 FILLYF
+984 FILLYV
-990 PCIATIAAI
+990 PCIATVVAI
-999 GAEAG
+999 GSEAG

-1009 AAVAYNT
+1009 ASVVYNT
-1016 VLAWVVAWAVYR
+1016 AMAWLVAWIAYR
-1028 LFMWL
+1028 IVLLF

>member
-1 MKTGYLTLIF
+1 MRLSELKTGESGTIV
-11 ALACAACTPRFYP
+11 
-24 PKIDV
+24 KV
-29 PDGYLYGEGFPRD
+29 MGHGGFR
-42 TAALASDWWR
+42 
-52 LFGDTVLDNLVQRA
+52 
-66 LENNRD
+66 
-72 VAVAAS
+72 
-78 RVEEAR
+78 
-84 QNLGVVRAQFLPQ
+84 
-97 VGIGV
+97 
-102 TAEGEYT
+102 
-109 PQTKIVQTYA
+109 
-119 VEPSL
+119 
-124 SWEIALFGQLR
+124 
-135 NAKRA
+135 
-140 ARAQIASSE
+140 
-149 WALRGVRL
+149 
-157 SLAAEVATTYFTLLE
+157 
-172 YERDLAIAR
+172 R

-215 SLRRTEA
+215 SLRRSEA
-222 DMVVVLSDS
+222 DMVEVLTDS
-231 EVNEYL
+231 EATEYL
-237 AGGHHHHRHHPGHR
+237 EGGHRRHHHEHHHHHGPG
-251 HGYCGC
+251 GE
-257 GTPEQ
+257 PERND
-262 APEYPAA
+262 AFGAA
-269 GTPGAEDDCATA
+269 DSGAECCTSI
-281 DEVISRHSRTIGVAL
+281 DEVVTRRTRTITVAL

-319 NYSGVTVGAKS
+319 NYSGVTVGAKIGS
-330 GHRYY
+330 CVY

-359 YVRSHVAEKTP
+359 YVRHHLAASIP
-370 DVIINSV
+370 DVVINSV

-404 MYDELD
+404 MYDELQA
-410 SRGSELDYDNLGRML
+410 SGATLDYENLGRML

-436 GKGIEALL
+436 HRGIDTLL
-444 DTVIAVYENQDE
+444 DTVINVYENRDE

-475 LKDDM
+475 LNGDM
-480 SDYRGELPKAFPPR
+480 SDHRDELPKAFPPR
-494 YYAMKMLEGDRQ
+494 YYAMKMLEGDA
-506 VEEQLRG
+506 EAEKSLRECR
-513 SSRYPEW
+513 SYPEW
-520 AEIRDREAKRIAEA
+520 AEIRDREARRITEA

-547 YGFIQGALKETYT
+547 YGFIQGALKETFT
-560 PGKREEASATKL
+560 PGRREEVTTTAV

-587 FFLMWLMFWCTFSLG
+587 FALMWLMFWCTFSLG

-607 WIDTLVGWIGSGVD
+607 WIDALVGWIGGGVD

-736 AGTFFA
+736 TGTFFA
-742 ADASLVMI
+742 ANAGSVML
-750 GLYVLGV
+750 GLYVLGI
-757 VLAVVTARLMRRFM
+757 VLAVVTARLMRRFL

-806 RKMGGMILIASMVVW
+806 KKMGGMILIASVIVW
-821 FLSYYPRSE
+821 FLSYYPRTDATA
-830 EGGTTAHY
+830 GTETHY
-838 ENSYLGR
+838 ANSYLGR
-845 LGQSCAPV
+845 LGKGCEPV
-853 FTPLGLNWKAGVALL
+853 FSPLGFNWKASVALL
-868 SGVPAKEI
+868 SGLPAKEI

-881 GVLYPDGGEAA
+881 GVLYSEGAVTTPAEGEIIGGAD
-892 TAPGAGTTEIVTGS
+892 GTTEIV
-906 GEKIEIEGVPESS
+906 VAESAAKEPTES
-919 IAVIGGADGQTAIR
+919 
-933 IAENAGAQ
+933 AG
-941 IGTGTQAGKVTEPAG
+941 
-956 EDEETVNLTRKLLA
+956 DEETASLSQRLLA
-970 SGDFTQASALAFLV
+970 SGDFSTASALAFLV
-984 FILLYF
+984 FILLYV
-990 PCIATIAAI
+990 PCIATVVAI
-999 GAEAG
+999 GSEAG

-1009 AAVAYNT
+1009 ASVVYNT
-1016 VLAWVVAWAVYR
+1016 AMAWLVAWIVYR
-1028 LFMWL
+1028 IILLF